1 MYQWVGES
9 AAKGG
14 QQGEP
19 DGKSQ
24 TGRQEGIPLLYT
36 ESHSYPAWPPPRPG
50 VSVQRYL
57 TDNLEALFLF
67 CFLIFNQKFFALVL
81 EINTKGTKI
90 RLQLQKKKKKKV
102 EGRKE
107 GAGMGARVWVG
118 DATMD

>member
-50 VSVQRYL
+50 VSVQRDL

-90 RLQLQKKKKKKV
+90 RLQLQKKKSQ
-102 EGRKE
+102 RKE
-107 GAGMGARVWVG
+107 GRSRDGGKSVG
-118 DATMD
+118 W